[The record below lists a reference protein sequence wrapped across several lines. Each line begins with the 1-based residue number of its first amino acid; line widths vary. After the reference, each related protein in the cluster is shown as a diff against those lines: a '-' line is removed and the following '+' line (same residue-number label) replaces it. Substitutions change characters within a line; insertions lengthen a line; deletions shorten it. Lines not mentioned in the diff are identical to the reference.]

1 MRNTSE
7 PVHPALARE
16 ARALREQLL
25 ALARM
30 RPLRDPLAASC
41 RDLEL
46 GPPQL
51 HALLWLGRDGPLTM
65 GELARRV
72 WVTEKTVT
80 GLVDRLERDGY
91 LARER
96 DATDRRVVRV
106 RLTPAGATLYRR
118 IDGDVE
124 RSVAGLLALLDAP
137 DRKALA
143 RIVDKLVARLSA
155 PQEARPR

>member
-1 MRNTSE
+1 
-7 PVHPALARE
+7 
-16 ARALREQLL
+16 
-25 ALARM
+25 
-30 RPLRDPLAASC
+30 
-41 RDLEL
+41 
-46 GPPQL
+46 
-51 HALLWLGRDGPLTM
+51 M

-155 PQEARPR
+155 PQDARPR